1 MLKNLTAK
9 SNVSLIVEEE
19 TMRLSRRTFLKDVGL
34 VAATIAT
41 PSINGCKTP
50 AGRTGKSKG
59 KPNIIYILADD
70 LGYGDLGCY
79 GQKKI
84 KTPNLDKMAAEGMK
98 FTQHY
103 SGSTVCAPSR
113 CTLMA
118 GKHTGHCTVRG
129 NVDVLIKP
137 DEITIAKALKLVG
150 YSTACIGKWGI
161 GHPPPPEDPHNNG
174 FDHFFGYLSMWH
186 AHNYYPDFLWKNGKK
201 VPLRNSGQHPEKYYK
216 KDQGEL
222 VGLAS
227 EKMDY
232 SHDLFSQAALEYIEE
247 QDGPFFLYV
256 PYTIPH
262 ANNEAGQ
269 FGEHGMEVPDYGI
282 YADKDWPEPEKGKAA
297 MISRLDRDIGRI
309 GAKLKQL
316 GIDED
321 TLVIFSS
328 DNGPHKEGGV
338 KPDFFD
344 SNGPLK
350 GIKRDLYEGGIRVPT
365 IARWPGKVEAGSEC
379 DHISAFW
386 DILPTFAELAG
397 AQEPEG
403 IDGIS
408 FAPALLGKPQ
418 KKHEYLYWEFH
429 EGSSKQAVR
438 MGDFKAVRRAPS
450 RPIELYNLKFDI
462 GEDSNIASEH
472 PDIVAKAKEFIDKS
486 RTDAD
491 IWPLKD
497 RTKKMPS

>member
-1 MLKNLTAK
+1 
-9 SNVSLIVEEE
+9 
-19 TMRLSRRTFLKDVGL
+19 MRLCRREFLKDIGL
-34 VAATIAT
+34 TAATLGVLPVADCV
-41 PSINGCKTP
+41 S
-50 AGRTGKSKG
+50 RTGKSRHDRQ

-70 LGYGDLGCY
+70 LGYGDLGCF
-79 GQKKI
+79 GQERI
-84 KTPNLDKMAAEGMK
+84 KTPNLDRMAAEGMRL
-98 FTQHY
+98 TQHY
-103 SGSTVCAPSR
+103 AGSTVCAPSR
-113 CTLMA
+113 CCLMT

-137 DEITIAKALKLVG
+137 GEVTVAKILKQAG

-174 FDHFFGYLSMWH
+174 FDFFFGYLSMWH
-186 AHNYYPDFLWKNGKK
+186 AHNFYPDFLWKNGKK
-201 VPLRNSGQHPEKYYK
+201 VSLKNVVRHPEKHYK
-216 KDQGEL
+216 ENQENL

-227 EKMDY
+227 EKVDY
-232 SHDLFSQAALEYIEE
+232 SHDLFSDAALEFIEQQNE
-247 QDGPFFLYV
+247 PFFLYL

-262 ANNEAGQ
+262 ANNEANQ
-269 FGEHGMEVPDYGI
+269 FGEHGMEVPDYGM
-282 YADKDWPEPEKGKAA
+282 YKDKDWPEPEKGKAA

-309 GAKLKQL
+309 FAKLKAL
-316 GIDED
+316 GIDEH

-365 IARWPGKVEAGSEC
+365 IARWPGRIQAGSRSE
-379 DHISAFW
+379 HISAFW

-397 AQEPEG
+397 APVPKG

-408 FAPALLGKPQ
+408 MVPALTGKSQ
-418 KKHEYLYWEFH
+418 KQHEFLYWEFH

-438 MGDFKAVRRAPS
+438 IGDWKAVRLTPS
-450 RPIELYNLKFDI
+450 RPIELYNLKSDI
-462 GEDSNIASEH
+462 GERNDITDKH
-472 PDIVAKAKEFIDKS
+472 PDIVARAREIFDKV

-491 IWPLKD
+491 IWPLKN
-497 RTKKMPS
+497 KAG

>member
-1 MLKNLTAK
+1 
-9 SNVSLIVEEE
+9 
-19 TMRLSRRTFLKDVGL
+19 MRLSRRKFLRDIGL
-34 VAATIAT
+34 TAAAIGTL
-41 PSINGCKTP
+41 SMDGGRTP
-50 AGRTGKSKG
+50 AGRAGSRRQ

-70 LGYGDLGCY
+70 LGYGDLGCF

-84 KTPNLDKMAAEGMK
+84 RTPNLDKMAAEGMR

-103 SGSTVCAPSR
+103 AGSTVCAPSR
-113 CTLMA
+113 CSLVT

-129 NVDVLIKP
+129 NVDVLMKP
-137 DEITIAKALKLVG
+137 DEVTVAKVLRQAG

-161 GHPPPPEDPHNNG
+161 GHPHPPDDPHKNG

-186 AHNYYPDFLWKNGKK
+186 AHNYYPDFLWKDGKK
-201 VPLRNSGQHPEKYYK
+201 VLLRNVVRHPEKHYK
-216 KDQGEL
+216 ENQESL

-227 EKMDY
+227 EKVDY
-232 SHDLFSQAALEYIEE
+232 SHDLFTQAALEYMENQ
-247 QDGPFFLYV
+247 QDGPFFLFL

-262 ANNEAGQ
+262 ANNEASLYN
-269 FGEHGMEVPDYGI
+269 EHGMEVPDYGI

-297 MISRLDRDIGRI
+297 MISRLDGDVGRI
-309 GAKLKQL
+309 LAKLKQR
-316 GIDED
+316 GIDD
-321 TLVIFSS
+321 NTLVMFSS

-338 KPDFFD
+338 DSNFFD

-350 GIKRDLYEGGIRVPT
+350 GTKRDLYEGGIRVPT

-386 DILPTFAELAG
+386 DVLPTLAEIAG
-397 AQEPEG
+397 AAEPQG

-408 FAPALLGKPQ
+408 FVPALLGKPQ
-418 KKHEYLYWEFH
+418 KEHKYLYWEFH

-450 RPIELYNLKFDI
+450 RAIELYNLKTDI
-462 GEDSNIASEH
+462 GEANDIADKH
-472 PDIVAKAKEFIDKS
+472 PHIVAKALEIINTS

-491 IWPLKD
+491 LWPLNDK
-497 RTKKMPS
+497 RN